1 MKVRI
6 QRIEKDLP
14 LPSYQ
19 TEGAVAFD
27 LYSRIDIEV
36 PPRSHTLIPTN
47 IIVEIP
53 PGYMLLL
60 AVRSSTP
67 RRKGLMKSNGV
78 GIVDQDFCGAEDE
91 IHLQVYN
98 PNNEPVMV
106 QRGERIG
113 QAVFVPIERAEWEEG
128 EMTGKTRGGFGSTGK

>member
-36 PPRSHTLIPTN
+36 PPRSHMLIPTN
-47 IIVEIP
+47 IIVETP
-53 PGYMLLL
+53 PGFMLLL

-128 EMTGKTRGGFGSTGK
+128 EMMRKTRGGFGSTGK